1 MTTYYLNDPSSNWNL
16 TTNII
21 QPLANTNLKIQS
33 NGAASLFLKKID
45 SLNPLKNTQIDV
57 DNSSYRLKTTLDLSS
72 CSITCLNDI
81 IKLETNNLTALSI
94 TNSSNEFFFLP
105 TNSNV
110 PATDNQ
116 LINKL
121 YVDTPIQQAY
131 YVRGA
136 SNVFSNCPK
145 YFAKEF
151 PTMYV
156 SFGYHQ
162 AGLIYPSRN
171 ITVSGLVS
179 YSGGTLSNGSV
190 NQMLL
195 VSFPSLTSNIAT
207 VIGKCSNSIFWK
219 ATFTTYAS
227 NFTEAPFSL
236 TLQKGTKYAIIIYS
250 NSTVSFPLRGLNH
263 NFSSFTNDSTYDL
276 QIGGSYVGTT
286 ELNIGSTFTLSSAFA
301 FQIPYVGVF

>member
-33 NGAASLFLKKID
+33 NGVANLFLKKID
-45 SLNPLKNTQIDV
+45 LLNSLKYTEIDIDNTAYILKSN
-57 DNSSYRLKTTLDLSS
+57 LDLSS

-81 IKLETNNLTALSI
+81 IKLDTNNFTALSI

-105 TNSNV
+105 TNSNI

-136 SNVFSNCPK
+136 SNVFSSCPK

-151 PTMYV
+151 PTMNA

-171 ITVSGLVS
+171 ITVTGLVS

-195 VSFPSLTSNIAT
+195 VSFPSLTSNFAT
-207 VIGKCSNSIFWK
+207 VIGKCSNSNFWK

-263 NFSSFTNDSTYDL
+263 NFSFFTNDSSYDL
-276 QIGGSYVGTT
+276 QIGGSYEGTT
-286 ELNIGSTFTLSSAFA
+286 ELNIGSTFTLSFGYAFE
-301 FQIPYVGVF
+301 IPYVGVF